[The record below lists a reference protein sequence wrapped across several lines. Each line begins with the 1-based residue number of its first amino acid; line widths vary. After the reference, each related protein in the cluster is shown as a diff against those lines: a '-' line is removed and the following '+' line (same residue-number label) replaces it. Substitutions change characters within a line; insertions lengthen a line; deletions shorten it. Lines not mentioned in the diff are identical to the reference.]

1 MRNSFFLMQFASRN
15 LLPLQCVLAIQ
26 IEQCVFD
33 VDEGLLFLC
42 HNDVILVPTV
52 IVPLWGLIFHRC
64 GYAPSFFMWVLPLAF
79 IGAVAAKGRQVNE
92 AGRSRASVGKS
103 CPP

>member
-1 MRNSFFLMQFASRN
+1 MFMPPEAGRMCDSFFLMQFVSMK
-15 LLPLQCVLAIQ
+15 LLPFQCVLAIQ

-52 IVPLWGLIFHRC
+52 IVRLWGFIFHRC
-64 GYAPSFFMWVLPLAF
+64 GNAPSFFRWVLPLAF

-92 AGRSRASVGKS
+92 AGRS
-103 CPP
+103 